1 MSAVACRVACLLAAC
16 VLANPASAA
25 DDAPRFVARERL
37 PSGATLVLAEGDFEA
52 RSLGS
57 FSLRLY
63 AAAET
68 PADATT
74 FFSDGLVH
82 ARDGSLEKLL
92 LADVDG
98 DSAPE
103 VIVTARSAG
112 SGSYLAAYAF
122 AVSKDK
128 LRALTAVE
136 GLAPDAN
143 PVPALRA
150 ALEGR

>member
-1 MSAVACRVACLLAAC
+1 MRPHIGRLACLAVACSLA
-16 VLANPASAA
+16 LPAIAEEA
-25 DDAPRFVARERL
+25 QRFLARERL
-37 PSGATLVLAEGDFEA
+37 PSGATLVLAEGDYEA

-63 AAAET
+63 APADT
-68 PADATT
+68 PEDATT

-92 LADVDG
+92 LADLDG
-98 DSAPE
+98 DAAPE

-112 SGSYLAAYAF
+112 TGNYLAAYAF

-136 GLAPDAN
+136 GLAADAN

>member
-1 MSAVACRVACLLAAC
+1 MTALTGRLAGLALGC
-16 VLANPASAA
+16 VLALAASAA
-25 DDAPRFVARERL
+25 DTQRFVARERL

-63 AAAET
+63 A
-68 PADATT
+68 PADDPQDATT

-82 ARDGSLEKLL
+82 PRDGSLESLL
-92 LADVDG
+92 LVDLDG

-103 VIVTARSAG
+103 AVVTARSAG

-122 AVSKDK
+122 RIRDGK
-128 LRALTAVE
+128 LHALISLD
-136 GLAPDAN
+136 GLAADAS

-150 ALEGR
+150 ALESR